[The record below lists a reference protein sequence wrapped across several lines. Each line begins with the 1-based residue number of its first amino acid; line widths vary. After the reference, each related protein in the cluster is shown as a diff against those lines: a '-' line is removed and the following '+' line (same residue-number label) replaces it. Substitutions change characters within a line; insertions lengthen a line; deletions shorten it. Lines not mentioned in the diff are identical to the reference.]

1 VSKQLG
7 AKTHWQASGDLA
19 MMFHGTY
26 TSPFYREVRDL
37 LHDEVRIS
45 SQHAEPC
52 GDVGDG
58 ERRSLQRRWDHLL
71 ARQESF
77 LNTPPR
83 EIAAVGAP
91 AAGLP

>member
-1 VSKQLG
+1 LPGTRFHELVSTQLG

-37 LHDEVRIS
+37 LHDEVR
-45 SQHAEPC
+45 
-52 GDVGDG
+52 G
-58 ERRSLQRRWDHLL
+58 ERRSLRQRWDRLL
-71 ARQESF
+71 ARQESY
-77 LNTPPR
+77 LNTTPR
-83 EIAAVGAP
+83 TIAAATSP